1 MSGLSRGVSRKE
13 SSCGTVKVTL
23 GQYPRKECVVANEP
37 DSPND
42 GPLDRAIAILVFVAE
57 QKKALS
63 AAEIAAALSLPLPTA
78 HRLIGNLE
86 SRGLIQ
92 KALGTKRYVVGSKL
106 VTLSAKTI
114 GAAFRTVRRHAV
126 LSAVADRIGEQCEI
140 GVVRDNVVVYV
151 DSVRSKPQQGLQ
163 FNPGDAAPLHC
174 TSTGKI
180 YMSRLPA
187 RVRQRL
193 VHSLPLV
200 RYTPTTIADPET
212 LLALLEETRRRGWAK
227 TNEEF
232 VRGVVGCAVPIV
244 SPEGDL
250 IACLGVSVPA
260 ARVGFA
266 GLDAFI
272 APLQDAAS
280 LLSQTILQDHEDE
293 VYISQFS
300 E

>member
-1 MSGLSRGVSRKE
+1 M
-13 SSCGTVKVTL
+13 
-23 GQYPRKECVVANEP
+23 ANEP